1 MARMGGV
8 QCGNTERGRPQSRLS
23 TVNKGKSVGSI
34 KGGRKKGG
42 QEKRRGGLQKR
53 VEQGRSAKKCNER
66 DTATAKTTKR
76 DKGACHGVALLDRF
90 L

>member
-1 MARMGGV
+1 M
-8 QCGNTERGRPQSRLS
+8 
-23 TVNKGKSVGSI
+23 
-34 KGGRKKGG
+34 GG

-53 VEQGRSAKKCNER
+53 VEQGRSAKKCNKRE
-66 DTATAKTTKR
+66 TAAAKTTKR